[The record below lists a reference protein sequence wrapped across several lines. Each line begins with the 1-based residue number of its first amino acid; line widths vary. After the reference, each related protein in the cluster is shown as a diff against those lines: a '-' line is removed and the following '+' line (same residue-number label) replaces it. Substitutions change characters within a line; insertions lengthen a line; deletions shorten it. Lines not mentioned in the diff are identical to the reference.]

1 MLKLFVAAVR
11 LSMPLLLTIAILLAS
26 RAHAPMERRTVSRI
40 TWAVTVLSL
49 AAGAV
54 LAQLRINTTLI
65 NIPTMNTIVGIP
77 AIISAIVFLVAVWMF
92 GNRDLHDIEQTGRHR
107 FLTISALVTLAFNSV
122 FLGFPY
128 FFGTDGVV
136 LMGSS
141 LFESESLLRLAGFVL
156 GTLLVLVAC
165 WCYVKSARRVPW
177 VVRTVITVVVFL
189 AIIGPRAVLLY
200 QQLST
205 RGMLPKSNLIFDMVL
220 WIQYNGPITQLVL
233 AVLIGVP
240 SLIAL
245 WTHPR
250 GPVANPA
257 LGRIRKADMISR
269 RKFFALSLVLSILF
283 GVTLTL
289 GHAKA
294 EAKPELSPI
303 EPSVIQ
309 DDKVLVDRAT
319 VSDGHLHRFA
329 ITTRAG
335 KEYPGKAGGI
345 YKTQGGVEVRFIV
358 IMKNETAFGTGL
370 DACEICGDS
379 GYYES
384 DGKVICEK
392 CNVMM
397 NIQTI
402 GFPGGCN
409 PIPISYE
416 VVGDNL
422 QFSLD
427 ELESQENVFR

>member
-40 TWAVTVLSL
+40 TWAVTVLTL
-49 AAGAV
+49 AAAAV

-65 NIPTMNTIVGIP
+65 NIPTMNTVVGIP

-92 GNRDLHDIEQTGRHR
+92 GNRDLHDIEQTFRHR
-107 FLTISALVTLAFNSV
+107 FLTGTALVTLAFNAV

-128 FFGTDGVV
+128 FFGTDGIV

-141 LFESESLLRLAGFVL
+141 LFETESLLRLAGYVL
-156 GTLLVLVAC
+156 GTILVLVAC
-165 WCYVKSARRVPW
+165 WCYVVSARRVPW
-177 VVRTVITVVVFL
+177 VVRTVITVVVFI

-205 RGMLPKSNLIFDMVL
+205 RGVLPKSNLVFDLVL
-220 WIQYNGPITQLVL
+220 WIQYNGPLTQLAL

-240 SLIAL
+240 SVIAL
-245 WTHPR
+245 WTHAR
-250 GPVANPA
+250 GPVANSA
-257 LGRIRKADMISR
+257 EARVRKADQISR
-269 RKFFALSLVLSILF
+269 RQFMSLSVVLSALF
-283 GVTLTL
+283 GVTLTV

-303 EPSVIQ
+303 EPSTI
-309 DDKVLVDRAT
+309 DGDHVLVDRAT

-329 ITTRAG
+329 ITTRPG
-335 KEYPGKAGGI
+335 LEYPGKAGGV

-358 IMKNETAFGTGL
+358 IMKNEIAYGTGL

-422 QFSLD
+422 QFSLA
-427 ELESQENVFR
+427 ELEGNENVFR